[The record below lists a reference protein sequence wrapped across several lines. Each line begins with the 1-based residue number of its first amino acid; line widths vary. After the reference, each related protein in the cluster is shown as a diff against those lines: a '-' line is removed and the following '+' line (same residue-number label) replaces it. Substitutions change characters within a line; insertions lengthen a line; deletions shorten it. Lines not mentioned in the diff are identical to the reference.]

1 MTRILLLLYLK
12 QWHNR
17 SFKQQ
22 GFALPLAMG
31 LGFVMLII
39 GMSTIMVAQSDRST
53 AFQRRETG
61 ASFAVTEG
69 GIARVLA
76 QLTQKNNA
84 VLLTRNYD
92 TLNPKTNQTY
102 LGIDGVPNSG
112 DEENSLVNE
121 WSTYS
126 ATASACMPAP
136 SAPPSITYTDT
147 STTGT
152 YTLKAYRYN
161 PDKQTGTL
169 LVEGK
174 QGAYVSYVAVTIS
187 IRSDLVD
194 FPGVL
199 VSDRLALRGRRISG
213 RYGNAYY
220 DPNLSGDNRF
230 TASAAQGDSARPDY
244 RNALWSGSLD
254 GFNNDLVDG
263 KIIACSMSPMLRL
276 TPPPGASVTNLGELK
291 GNLSLSGVSNTRYY
305 RVKKVKLKNTD
316 TVTVDT
322 TNGPVYIYVTEDEFE
337 MEGSS
342 RIINI
347 RQDGKPPQAGD
358 LRIFMVAEWEINLYD
373 TACIQNAFIYN
384 PESDLH
390 LQTSGGG
397 CASGNSV
404 DGVVWVED
412 IINTKN
418 SPTARTIPDEEYEL
432 TRTPVG
438 VTAGIRVPDDLSS
451 LADLSAAIGVPT

>member
-1 MTRILLLLYLK
+1 MTLTLLRIYLK
-12 QWHNR
+12 QYGRNG

-31 LGFVMLII
+31 LGLVMLVL
-39 GMSTIMVAQSDRST
+39 GVSTIMVAQSDRST

-61 ASFAVTEG
+61 ASFAVAEG

-102 LGIDGVPNSG
+102 LGTDGVPNSG
-112 DEENSLVNE
+112 DEETNLVNE

-126 ATASACMPAP
+126 ATPSACMPTP
-136 SAPPSITYTDT
+136 GAPPSITYTDT

-174 QGAYVSYVAVTIS
+174 QGSYVSYVAVTIS
-187 IRSDLVD
+187 IDSDLVD

-220 DPNLSGDNRF
+220 DPNLSGDRRF
-230 TASAAQGDSARPDY
+230 TASAAPGESARPDY
-244 RNALWSGSLD
+244 RNALWSGSWD

-263 KIIACSMSPMLRL
+263 KIIACSM
-276 TPPPGASVTNLGELK
+276 TPILPLAPPAGAPVTNIDRLE
-291 GNLSLSGVSNTRYY
+291 GNHSLSGVINTRYY
-305 RVKKVKLKNTD
+305 RVKRVNLKNAD

-322 TNGPVYIYVTEDEFE
+322 TNGPVYIFTSPKMSLRCRVHLGLSISGKMASRPKPETCELSWWPNGKLISTIQPVFRTHLSTIVNRTYICKPQGVGVPAAIVSMASF
-337 MEGSS
+337 GS
-342 RIINI
+342 RILSTLKIAPLPVLFP
-347 RQDGKPPQAGD
+347 KKTMKLPEPQWA
-358 LRIFMVAEWEINLYD
+358 
-373 TACIQNAFIYN
+373 
-384 PESDLH
+384 
-390 LQTSGGG
+390 
-397 CASGNSV
+397 
-404 DGVVWVED
+404 
-412 IINTKN
+412 
-418 SPTARTIPDEEYEL
+418 
-432 TRTPVG
+432 
-438 VTAGIRVPDDLSS
+438 
-451 LADLSAAIGVPT
+451 